1 MSKYKKMKQLIA
13 DMRLPEYRYKQLLDA
28 VFLQGIMRFEDMKLL
43 PKTLRE
49 KLVEQFGETVVEIKA
64 IHHEKSMQTDKVL
77 FELSDGNRVET
88 VGLFYK
94 EGWNSFCISS
104 QSGCGFGC
112 KFCATGTLGLRRN
125 LTVDE
130 ITDQI
135 LYFMQQGCSINSI
148 SFMGMGEPFANPQVF
163 EALHDLT
170 APELFGLS
178 QRRITISTIGIVPG
192 IQKLT
197 REYPQVN
204 LAYSLHAPTD
214 RLRETLMPITKTY
227 PLGQVLDTLD
237 QHIRQ
242 TNRKVFLAYIMLK
255 DVNDSD
261 RHAEQLTKL
270 LFKHKKYLPL
280 YHLDLIPYNQTTVTE
295 TMVPSSH
302 TRIKA
307 FCRIIIMQELAS
319 ISERNLAP
327 ILTLLVASWR
337 GPTVTIKNKEREQCP
352 LYKNS
357 LLNGSCV
364 LCARAKHDLK
374 SERTRYL
381 TISHSFVPNAK
392 VKCLSVSNNF
402 IYLLSK
408 SQTHRRRADNP

>member
-1 MSKYKKMKQLIA
+1 MKQLIA

-163 EALHDLT
+163 DRPGTVRAVPATHHHFDYRYR
-170 APELFGLS
+170 AGYSKIDKRISASQSGLFPP
-178 QRRITISTIGIVPG
+178 R
-192 IQKLT
+192 
-197 REYPQVN
+197 
-204 LAYSLHAPTD
+204 
-214 RLRETLMPITKTY
+214 TY
-227 PLGQVLDTLD
+227 
-237 QHIRQ
+237 
-242 TNRKVFLAYIMLK
+242 
-255 DVNDSD
+255 
-261 RHAEQLTKL
+261 
-270 LFKHKKYLPL
+270 
-280 YHLDLIPYNQTTVTE
+280 
-295 TMVPSSH
+295 
-302 TRIKA
+302 
-307 FCRIIIMQELAS
+307 
-319 ISERNLAP
+319 
-327 ILTLLVASWR
+327 
-337 GPTVTIKNKEREQCP
+337 
-352 LYKNS
+352 
-357 LLNGSCV
+357 
-364 LCARAKHDLK
+364 
-374 SERTRYL
+374 
-381 TISHSFVPNAK
+381 
-392 VKCLSVSNNF
+392 
-402 IYLLSK
+402 
-408 SQTHRRRADNP
+408 

>member
-307 FCRIIIMQELAS
+307 SFIMQELAS

-337 GPTVTIKNKEREQCP
+337 GPTVTIKNKEREQT
-352 LYKNS
+352 LITSANLSYHGQEGNIELGTLVESRK
-357 LLNGSCV
+357 
-364 LCARAKHDLK
+364 
-374 SERTRYL
+374 
-381 TISHSFVPNAK
+381 ISKQVDDIFTHLIF
-392 VKCLSVSNNF
+392 
-402 IYLLSK
+402 SK
-408 SQTHRRRADNP
+408 IVHEV

>member
-94 EGWNSFCISS
+94 
-104 QSGCGFGC
+104 
-112 KFCATGTLGLRRN
+112 
-125 LTVDE
+125 
-130 ITDQI
+130 
-135 LYFMQQGCSINSI
+135 
-148 SFMGMGEPFANPQVF
+148 VF

-307 FCRIIIMQELAS
+307 FCRIIHNAGISVNIRTQFGSDINAACGQLAGAYRDDQKQGERTMSAIQEQS
-319 ISERNLAP
+319 FEW
-327 ILTLLVASWR
+327 LL
-337 GPTVTIKNKEREQCP
+337 CP
-352 LYKNS
+352 K
-357 LLNGSCV
+357 C
-364 LCARAKHDLK
+364 K
-374 SERTRYL
+374 SEML
-381 TISHSFVPNAK
+381 ICVKQFHISIIKEPDA
-392 VKCLSVSNNF
+392 
-402 IYLLSK
+402 
-408 SQTHRRRADNP
+408 QTQSR

>member
-148 SFMGMGEPFANPQVF
+148 SFMGMGEPFANRPGTVRAVPATHHHFDYRYRAGYSKIDKRISASQSG
-163 EALHDLT
+163 
-170 APELFGLS
+170 LFPP
-178 QRRITISTIGIVPG
+178 R
-192 IQKLT
+192 
-197 REYPQVN
+197 
-204 LAYSLHAPTD
+204 
-214 RLRETLMPITKTY
+214 TY
-227 PLGQVLDTLD
+227 
-237 QHIRQ
+237 
-242 TNRKVFLAYIMLK
+242 
-255 DVNDSD
+255 
-261 RHAEQLTKL
+261 
-270 LFKHKKYLPL
+270 
-280 YHLDLIPYNQTTVTE
+280 
-295 TMVPSSH
+295 
-302 TRIKA
+302 
-307 FCRIIIMQELAS
+307 
-319 ISERNLAP
+319 
-327 ILTLLVASWR
+327 
-337 GPTVTIKNKEREQCP
+337 
-352 LYKNS
+352 
-357 LLNGSCV
+357 
-364 LCARAKHDLK
+364 
-374 SERTRYL
+374 
-381 TISHSFVPNAK
+381 
-392 VKCLSVSNNF
+392 
-402 IYLLSK
+402 
-408 SQTHRRRADNP
+408 

>member
-302 TRIKA
+302 TRIKPFA
-307 FCRIIIMQELAS
+307 VSFIMQELAS